1 MGTVQSCEAAPKPAP
16 TPAPTPKPRTTP
28 APTPRQTLTPT
39 LASAPNPT
47 SRPTPTPTPRPP
59 SERSV
64 RKAKFKGLV
73 LVVPYRRGKVD
84 LAQVLKAFARC
95 QKEKK
100 GKKGKCTSESVK
112 HEPKIGKGRTK
123 KTGKSK

>member
-1 MGTVQSCEAAPKPAP
+1 
-16 TPAPTPKPRTTP
+16 
-28 APTPRQTLTPT
+28 
-39 LASAPNPT
+39 
-47 SRPTPTPTPRPP
+47 
-59 SERSV
+59 V

-112 HEPKIGKGRTK
+112 HEPKKIGKGRTK
-123 KTGKSK
+123 KTGKSKREGKTGKRAKSEPKGRLRR